1 MKVIHKEEKR
11 GKVNMWW
18 TKTAHS
24 FSFWEYYNPQMMW
37 FWTLRVLNDD
47 TLPAS
52 EWVWMHPHNNMEI
65 ITIPLRGSIF
75 HSDSMG
81 NKTEINT
88 WEVQAMS
95 AGTGILHSEI
105 NPSDSLEVELFQIWV
120 ETRERNII
128 PQYNQKTFSQSDRN
142 NIFQLLVSPD
152 KNSNTVFVNQDTY
165 FSRIE
170 LTEKNTIEYKKYNP
184 QNWVYF
190 MIINWS
196 AEISWE
202 VLSYRDAIGITNE
215 DNIKLQATWESV
227 DILIIEIPMH

>member
-1 MKVIHKEEKR
+1 MKYTHKEENR
-11 GKVNMWW
+11 GKVDMWW

-24 FSFWEYYNPQMMW
+24 FSFWEYFNPEMMW
-37 FWTLRVLNDD
+37 FGKLRVLNDD

-52 EWVWMHPHNNMEI
+52 EWIWMHPHSNMEI

-75 HSDSMG
+75 HSDSMW
-81 NKTEINT
+81 NKTEIKT

-95 AGTGILHSEI
+95 AWTWILHSEV

-120 ETRERNII
+120 ETKENNII
-128 PQYNQKTFSQSDRN
+128 PQYNQKKFSQSERKN
-142 NIFQLLVSPD
+142 KFQLLVSPD

-165 FSRIE
+165 FSRVELIE
-170 LTEKNTIEYKKYNP
+170 DNIIEYKKYNSD
-184 QNWVYF
+184 NWVYF

-202 VLSYRDAIGITNE
+202 KLSYRDAIWVVDE
-215 DNIKLQATWESV
+215 DNITLKVIWENV
-227 DILIIEIPMH
+227 DVLIIEVPMN